1 MSSKFISGSVNKI
14 QNSIYI
20 CEIGYEILH
29 VITMN
34 ALLSN
39 VFTGILQNKQRLH
52 MFSDCFCLI
61 RNILDIFLY
70 ITERM
75 VYLNIGVS
83 CLSRH

>member
-1 MSSKFISGSVNKI
+1 MSSKFLSGSVNKI

-39 VFTGILQNKQRLH
+39 VLTVSYRTNKG
-52 MFSDCFCLI
+52 
-61 RNILDIFLY
+61 Y
-70 ITERM
+70 ICSLT
-75 VYLNIGVS
+75 VFISLGTY
-83 CLSRH
+83 

>member
-1 MSSKFISGSVNKI
+1 MSSKFLSGSVNKI

-39 VFTGILQNKQRLH
+39 VLTVSYRTNKGYI
-52 MFSDCFCLI
+52 FSLTVFISLGT
-61 RNILDIFLY
+61 Y
-70 ITERM
+70 
-75 VYLNIGVS
+75 
-83 CLSRH
+83 